1 MLFSLPDAQGQE
13 FNATDHLPLV
23 LYFYPK
29 DSTPGCTT
37 EAEEF
42 NALLPQLLQ
51 LGYTVVG
58 ISRDSAKSHQKFI
71 NKLNLQF
78 NLLCDINISLMWI
91 DRLDYV
97 NENVCHQFDVIK
109 EKNMY
114 GKKILGIERSTF
126 ILNHNGHIIHEWRKV
141 RAAGHAQQVLNT
153 LVQAN
158 A

>member
-13 FNATDHLPLV
+13 FNTTDHLPLV

-42 NALLPQLLQ
+42 NALLPQFLQ

-78 NLLCDINISLMWI
+78 NLLCD
-91 DRLDYV
+91 V
-97 NENVCHQFDVIK
+97 NETVCRQFDVIK

-114 GKKILGIERSTF
+114 GKKVLGIERSTF

>member
-13 FNATDHLPLV
+13 FNAADHLPLV

-42 NALLPQLLQ
+42 NALLTQFLQ

-78 NLLCDINISLMWI
+78 NLLCD
-91 DRLDYV
+91 V
-97 NENVCHQFDVIK
+97 NQTVCRQFDVIK

-114 GKKILGIERSTF
+114 GKKVLGIERSTF

>member
-13 FNATDHLPLV
+13 FNAADHLPFV

-42 NALLPQLLQ
+42 NALLPQFLQ

-78 NLLCDINISLMWI
+78 NLLCD
-91 DRLDYV
+91 V
-97 NENVCHQFDVIK
+97 NETVCRQFDVII

-114 GKKILGIERSTF
+114 GKKVLGIERSTF

>member
-13 FNATDHLPLV
+13 FNAADHLPLV

-42 NALLPQLLQ
+42 NALLPQFLQ

-78 NLLCDINISLMWI
+78 NLLCD
-91 DRLDYV
+91 V
-97 NENVCHQFDVIK
+97 NETVCRQFDVIK

-114 GKKILGIERSTF
+114 GKKVLGIERSTF
-126 ILNHNGHIIHEWRKV
+126 ILNHNSHIIHEWRKV

>member
-42 NALLPQLLQ
+42 NALLPQFLQ
-51 LGYTVVG
+51 LGYTIVG

-78 NLLCDINISLMWI
+78 NLLCD
-91 DRLDYV
+91 V
-97 NENVCHQFDVIK
+97 NETVCRQFDVIK

-114 GKKILGIERSTF
+114 GKKVLGIERSTF
-126 ILNHNGHIIHEWRKV
+126 ILNHNSHIIHEWRKV

>member
-13 FNATDHLPLV
+13 FNATDHLPLI

-42 NALLPQLLQ
+42 NALLPQFLQ
-51 LGYTVVG
+51 LGFTVVG

-78 NLLCDINISLMWI
+78 NLLCDIN
-91 DRLDYV
+91 
-97 NENVCHQFDVIK
+97 ETVCRQFDVIK

-114 GKKILGIERSTF
+114 GKKVLGIERGTF

>member
-42 NALLPQLLQ
+42 NALLPQFLQ

-78 NLLCDINISLMWI
+78 NLLCD
-91 DRLDYV
+91 V
-97 NENVCHQFDVIK
+97 NETVCRQFDVIK

-114 GKKILGIERSTF
+114 GKKVLGIERSTF
-126 ILNHNGHIIHEWRKV
+126 ILYHNGHIIHEWRKV

>member
-13 FNATDHLPLV
+13 FNAADHLPLV

-42 NALLPQLLQ
+42 NALLTQFLQ

-58 ISRDSAKSHQKFI
+58 ISRDSTKSHQKFI

-78 NLLCDINISLMWI
+78 NLLCD
-91 DRLDYV
+91 V
-97 NENVCHQFDVIK
+97 NETVCRQFDVIK

-114 GKKILGIERSTF
+114 GKKVLGIERSTF

>member
-42 NALLPQLLQ
+42 NALLPQFLQ

-78 NLLCDINISLMWI
+78 NLLCD
-91 DRLDYV
+91 V
-97 NENVCHQFDVIK
+97 NEIVCRQFDVIK

-114 GKKILGIERSTF
+114 GKKVLGIERSTF

>member
-42 NALLPQLLQ
+42 NTLLSQFLQ
-51 LGYTVVG
+51 LGYTIVG

-78 NLLCDINISLMWI
+78 NLLCD
-91 DRLDYV
+91 V
-97 NENVCHQFDVIK
+97 NETVCRQFDVIK

-114 GKKILGIERSTF
+114 GKKVLGIERSTF

>member
-29 DSTPGCTT
+29 DSTPGCTI

-42 NALLPQLLQ
+42 NALLPQFLQ

-78 NLLCDINISLMWI
+78 NLLCD
-91 DRLDYV
+91 V
-97 NENVCHQFDVIK
+97 NETVCRQFDVIK

-114 GKKILGIERSTF
+114 GKKVLGIERSTF

>member
-42 NALLPQLLQ
+42 NTLLPQFLQ

-78 NLLCDINISLMWI
+78 NLLCD
-91 DRLDYV
+91 V
-97 NENVCHQFDVIK
+97 NETVCRQFDVIK

-114 GKKILGIERSTF
+114 GKKVLGIERSTF

>member
-13 FNATDHLPLV
+13 FNAADHLPLV

-42 NALLPQLLQ
+42 NALLPQFLQ
-51 LGYTVVG
+51 LDYTVVG

-78 NLLCDINISLMWI
+78 NLLCD
-91 DRLDYV
+91 V
-97 NENVCHQFDVIK
+97 NETVCRQFDVIK

-114 GKKILGIERSTF
+114 GKKVLGIERSTF

>member
-13 FNATDHLPLV
+13 FNAADHLPLV

-42 NALLPQLLQ
+42 NALLPQFLQ

-78 NLLCDINISLMWI
+78 NLLCD
-91 DRLDYV
+91 V
-97 NENVCHQFDVIK
+97 NETVCRQFDVIK

-114 GKKILGIERSTF
+114 CKKVLGIERSTF
-126 ILNHNGHIIHEWRKV
+126 ILNHNGHIIHEWRKF

>member
-42 NALLPQLLQ
+42 NALLPQFLQ

-58 ISRDSAKSHQKFI
+58 ISRDSAKIHQKFI

-78 NLLCDINISLMWI
+78 NLLCD
-91 DRLDYV
+91 V
-97 NENVCHQFDVIK
+97 NETVCRQFDVIK

-114 GKKILGIERSTF
+114 GKKVLGIERSTF

>member
-13 FNATDHLPLV
+13 FNAADHLPLV

-42 NALLPQLLQ
+42 NALLPQFLQ

-78 NLLCDINISLMWI
+78 NLLCD
-91 DRLDYV
+91 V
-97 NENVCHQFDVIK
+97 NETVCRQFDVIK

-114 GKKILGIERSTF
+114 GKKVMGIERSTF

>member
-42 NALLPQLLQ
+42 NALLPQFLQ

-78 NLLCDINISLMWI
+78 NLLCD
-91 DRLDYV
+91 V
-97 NENVCHQFDVIK
+97 NETVCRQFDVII

-114 GKKILGIERSTF
+114 GKKVLGIERSTF

>member
-42 NALLPQLLQ
+42 NALLPQFLQ

-78 NLLCDINISLMWI
+78 NLLCDIN
-91 DRLDYV
+91 
-97 NENVCHQFDVIK
+97 ETVCRQFDVIK

-114 GKKILGIERSTF
+114 GKKVMGIERSTF

-153 LVQAN
+153 LVQAD

>member
-42 NALLPQLLQ
+42 NALLPQFLQ
-51 LGYTVVG
+51 LDYTVVG

-78 NLLCDINISLMWI
+78 NLLCD
-91 DRLDYV
+91 V
-97 NENVCHQFDVIK
+97 NETVCRQFDVIK

-114 GKKILGIERSTF
+114 GKKVLGIERSTF

>member
-13 FNATDHLPLV
+13 FNAADHLPLV

-42 NALLPQLLQ
+42 NALLPQFLQ

-78 NLLCDINISLMWI
+78 NLLCD
-91 DRLDYV
+91 V
-97 NENVCHQFDVIK
+97 NETVCRQFDVIK

-114 GKKILGIERSTF
+114 GKKVLGIERSTF

>member
-13 FNATDHLPLV
+13 FNAADHLPLV

-42 NALLPQLLQ
+42 NALLPQFLQ
-51 LGYTVVG
+51 LDYTVVG

-78 NLLCDINISLMWI
+78 NLLCDIS
-91 DRLDYV
+91 
-97 NENVCHQFDVIK
+97 ETVCRQFDVIK

-114 GKKILGIERSTF
+114 GKKVLGIERSTF

>member
-13 FNATDHLPLV
+13 FNAADHLPLV

-42 NALLPQLLQ
+42 NALLPQFLQ

-78 NLLCDINISLMWI
+78 NLLCD
-91 DRLDYV
+91 V
-97 NENVCHQFDVIK
+97 NETVCRQFDVIK

-114 GKKILGIERSTF
+114 CKKVLGIERSTF

>member
-13 FNATDHLPLV
+13 FNAADHLPLV

-42 NALLPQLLQ
+42 NALLPQFLQ
-51 LGYTVVG
+51 LDYTVVG

-78 NLLCDINISLMWI
+78 NLLCDIN
-91 DRLDYV
+91 
-97 NENVCHQFDVIK
+97 ETVCRQFDVIK

-114 GKKILGIERSTF
+114 GKKVLGIERSTF

>member
-42 NALLPQLLQ
+42 NALLPQFLQ

-58 ISRDSAKSHQKFI
+58 ISRNSAKSHQKFI

-78 NLLCDINISLMWI
+78 NLLCD
-91 DRLDYV
+91 V
-97 NENVCHQFDVIK
+97 NETVCRQFDVIK

-114 GKKILGIERSTF
+114 GKKVLGIERSTF

>member
-13 FNATDHLPLV
+13 FNAADHLPLV

-42 NALLPQLLQ
+42 NALLPQFLQ

-71 NKLNLQF
+71 NKLN
-78 NLLCDINISLMWI
+78 
-91 DRLDYV
+91 
-97 NENVCHQFDVIK
+97 
-109 EKNMY
+109 
-114 GKKILGIERSTF
+114 
-126 ILNHNGHIIHEWRKV
+126 
-141 RAAGHAQQVLNT
+141 
-153 LVQAN
+153 
-158 A
+158 

>member
-13 FNATDHLPLV
+13 FNATDHLPLI

-42 NALLPQLLQ
+42 NALLPQFLQ
-51 LGYTVVG
+51 LGFTVVG

-78 NLLCDINISLMWI
+78 NLLCDIN
-91 DRLDYV
+91 
-97 NENVCHQFDVIK
+97 ETVCRQFDVIK

-114 GKKILGIERSTF
+114 GKKVLGIERSTF

>member
-78 NLLCDINISLMWI
+78 NLLCD
-91 DRLDYV
+91 V
-97 NENVCHQFDVIK
+97 NEIVCRQFDVIK

-114 GKKILGIERSTF
+114 GKKVLGIERSTF

>member
-13 FNATDHLPLV
+13 FNANDHLPLV

-42 NALLPQLLQ
+42 NALLPQFLQ

-78 NLLCDINISLMWI
+78 NLLCD
-91 DRLDYV
+91 V
-97 NENVCHQFDVIK
+97 NETVCRQFDVIK

-114 GKKILGIERSTF
+114 GKKVLGIERSTF

>member
-78 NLLCDINISLMWI
+78 NLLCD
-91 DRLDYV
+91 V
-97 NENVCHQFDVIK
+97 NETVCHQFDVIK

>member
-42 NALLPQLLQ
+42 NALLPQFLQ

-78 NLLCDINISLMWI
+78 NLLCD
-91 DRLDYV
+91 V
-97 NENVCHQFDVIK
+97 NETVCRQFDVIK

-114 GKKILGIERSTF
+114 GKKVLGIERSTF
-126 ILNHNGHIIHEWRKV
+126 ILNHNSHIIHEWRKV

>member
-13 FNATDHLPLV
+13 FNAADHLPLV

-42 NALLPQLLQ
+42 NTLLSQFLQ
-51 LGYTVVG
+51 LGYTIVG

-78 NLLCDINISLMWI
+78 NLLCD
-91 DRLDYV
+91 V
-97 NENVCHQFDVIK
+97 NETVCRQFDVIK

-114 GKKILGIERSTF
+114 GKKVLGIERSTF

>member
-42 NALLPQLLQ
+42 NALLPQFLQ

-78 NLLCDINISLMWI
+78 NLLCD
-91 DRLDYV
+91 V
-97 NENVCHQFDVIK
+97 NETVCRQFDVIK

-114 GKKILGIERSTF
+114 GKKVLGIERSTF

>member
-42 NALLPQLLQ
+42 YALLPQFLQ

-78 NLLCDINISLMWI
+78 NLLCD
-91 DRLDYV
+91 V
-97 NENVCHQFDVIK
+97 NETVCRQFDVIK

-114 GKKILGIERSTF
+114 GKKVLGIERSTF

>member
-42 NALLPQLLQ
+42 NALLPQFLQ

-78 NLLCDINISLMWI
+78 NLLYD
-91 DRLDYV
+91 V
-97 NENVCHQFDVIK
+97 NETVCHQFDVIK

-114 GKKILGIERSTF
+114 GKKVLGIERSTF